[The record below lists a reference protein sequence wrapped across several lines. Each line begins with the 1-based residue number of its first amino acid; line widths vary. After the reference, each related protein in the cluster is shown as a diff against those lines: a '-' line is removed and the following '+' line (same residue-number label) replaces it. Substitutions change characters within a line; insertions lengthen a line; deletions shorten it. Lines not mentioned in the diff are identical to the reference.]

1 MNARN
6 EGADGT
12 IENGHV
18 LEIELDQ
25 VRALEHSYQIVY
37 ALLMMK
43 TSTVGI
49 HNGDRRDALRLHD
62 LKNWG

>member
-25 VRALEHSYQIVY
+25 VRALEHSDQIVY
-37 ALLMMK
+37 TSSVLRK
-43 TSTVGI
+43 STVGI

>member
-25 VRALEHSYQIVY
+25 IRALEHS
-37 ALLMMK
+37 
-43 TSTVGI
+43 
-49 HNGDRRDALRLHD
+49 D
-62 LKNWG
+62 